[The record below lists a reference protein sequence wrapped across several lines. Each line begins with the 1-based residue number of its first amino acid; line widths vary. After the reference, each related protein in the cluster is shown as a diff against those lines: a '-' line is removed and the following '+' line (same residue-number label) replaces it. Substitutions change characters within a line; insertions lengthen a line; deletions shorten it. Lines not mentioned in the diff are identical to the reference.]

1 MLGTATGGGV
11 GRTKTMHVAPH
22 VSQVIAPRLHMAW
35 GRRGGRGHG
44 TRGGQKCQNDQKSER
59 VTDGFLSIFGIAM

>member
-1 MLGTATGGGV
+1 
-11 GRTKTMHVAPH
+11 
-22 VSQVIAPRLHMAW
+22 MAW

-59 VTDGFLSIFGIAM
+59 VTDGFGGIFAIARNFYVKKFEFFSELLRAHAAPGAACALRL